1 VAELSQERVRHFTAA
16 RRSGAG
22 RASERSLG
30 RIARGQD
37 ALQDVHDP
45 ALLLYITGFSGNEH
59 RRDLQCF
66 KSRLL
71 TPYQTIPSGKDLLGV
86 KLSQLLLEAVGQRLH
101 LAAKRS
107 SAQRPNLWRRI
118 YYLCLVFRQ
127 ANSNHVCLGLSNFH
141 LLFVASPYT
150 FPLLP

>member
-1 VAELSQERVRHFTAA
+1 MKSKKGIP
-16 RRSGAG
+16 RRFMGKYT
-22 RASERSLG
+22 
-30 RIARGQD
+30 
-37 ALQDVHDP
+37 H
-45 ALLLYITGFSGNEH
+45 LYITGFSGNEH

-127 ANSNHVCLGLSNFH
+127 ANSNHVCPTGGSVGGTEKIVIGGVLGLSNFH